1 MTSNINA
8 SNIDGN
14 YPVAGQDNN
23 SQGFRDNFS
32 SIKTNLAAAADEISD
47 LQQKAILKS
56 ALVDGELNN
65 DFDGAVIENAELRG
79 TRETVV
85 NLGTVTGTQS
95 IDFSAGSYFSFTTDD
110 DVTLEFENL
119 SPVDTL
125 CSFIVQITVADT
137 DHTVV
142 LPSSIGAGASETSVE
157 YIIGL
162 DTSNNNITFS
172 ETGTYIFKF
181 TTIDNGSSV
190 FISDLIRSDIDTDIE
205 NIVGNLSALSDV
217 EISDLT
223 DNEFLVYNSGNS
235 QWENS
240 SLSIDNITDIELTEP
255 QDSDFLLFNSGN
267 SQWENGSIELNNLT
281 DINTTS
287 PSTGDFLR
295 FENDE
300 WINVS
305 DNFIYPATNLDVTV
319 DDDGSGLQEVFYI
332 NDTPIKDSSENTL
345 SLTFEQNRRYRFDI
359 SDPSNEDAPLRFS
372 TEPDTTV
379 EPNDGGTISPYTDNV
394 VVSGDA
400 GTDGAYVEILIT
412 ENTPSPLYL
421 YGQEVSELDTSKI
434 GGTVPIY
441 VGKPIYYYGFEEISS
456 NGNISLNSSVSV
468 VTTSDDLELTL
479 NEGVDG
485 QNKTIVYGN
494 SSVGNTNVTVN
505 GSIWG
510 GNLALSNVG
519 STVTLQYINSNWY
532 CVGKNDI
539 TFT

>member
-1 MTSNINA
+1 MTSDINATNINR
-8 SNIDGN
+8 N
-14 YPVAGQDNN
+14 YPVAGKDND

-32 SIKTNLAAAADEISD
+32 RIRDNLEIAANEITD
-47 LQQKAILKS
+47 LQQKAVLKR
-56 ALVDGELNN
+56 ALENQELDNN
-65 DFDGAVIENAELRG
+65 FNGSLLRNAELRG

-119 SPVDTL
+119 APVDTL

-142 LPSSIGAGASETSVE
+142 LPSSVGAGASETSVE

-181 TTIDNGSSV
+181 TTIDNGSSI

-240 SLSIDNITDIELTEP
+240 ALSIDNITDIENVNI
-255 QDSDFLLFNSGN
+255 S
-267 SQWENGSIELNNLT
+267 
-281 DINTTS
+281 S

-319 DDDGSGLQEVFYI
+319 DDDDSGFQEVFYI

-345 SLTFEQNRRYRFDI
+345 SLTFEQNRRYRFDV

-372 TEPDTTV
+372 TEPDTIV

-412 ENTPSPLYL
+412 EDTPSPLYL
-421 YGQEVSELDTSKI
+421 YGQQVSVLDTSKI

-494 SSVGNTNVTVN
+494 SSAGNTSVIVN